1 MLKKGLV
8 QVYTSTSEWFNFAPI
23 GLSLRAAGQNLRT
36 LNACFSPHK
45 AMNGD
50 AMASL
55 FLKPNLVI
63 DHTAIEEGGGRGM
76 GRGSALDA
84 FVHAS
89 AAALA
94 GEFDIVILN
103 GINPLLDQGVI
114 SLEQILRLIEK
125 RPPNVEL
132 VLSGPGA
139 PEEIIDRA
147 DLVTEMIVTRSGEGP
162 EDTPGSEGRGTI
174 EVVTG
179 NGKGKTTYCLGK
191 AMMMSCVGIRAAIL
205 QFMKSPQPYG
215 EIKAIEKFPYLSVE
229 TMGKG
234 FFHTNRPAE
243 KEKHLKAARVAW
255 EECLREIF
263 SLKYGLVVLDEINT
277 ATYYGLVHH
286 ERVRE
291 LLFLKPRGLHLLLS
305 GRKAHLEVRAAAS
318 TLIEMREIKHPYRKG
333 IKARKGIEF

>member
-1 MLKKGLV
+1 MLKTGLV

-23 GLSLRAAGQNLRT
+23 GLSLRAARKNLRI
-36 LNACFSPHK
+36 LNACFSPHE

-63 DHTAIEEGGGRGM
+63 DHTAVKEAEGGKIHR
-76 GRGSALDA
+76 SNALDA
-84 FVHAS
+84 FEHVT

-103 GINPLLDQGVI
+103 GINPLLDQGVV
-114 SLEQILRLIEK
+114 SLKQVLSLMDK
-125 RPPNVEL
+125 RPPQVEL
-132 VLSGPGA
+132 VLSGPQA
-139 PEEIIDRA
+139 PEELIDRA
-147 DLVTEMIVTRSGEGP
+147 DLVTEMVVTLSSERP
-162 EDTPGSEGRGTI
+162 EEAPGSEAHGTI

-234 FFHTNRPAE
+234 FFHTNRPGE
-243 KEKHLKAARVAW
+243 REMHLKAAKLAW

-291 LLFLKPRGLHLLLS
+291 LLFLKPSDLHLLLS
-305 GRKAHLEVRAAAS
+305 GRNAHLEVTAAA
-318 TLIEMREIKHPYRKG
+318 
-333 IKARKGIEF
+333 